1 MEEDKKTLKSQV
13 LLYISAGVTLSALYG
28 MFTNFMPSSIHV
40 EYTQVFSISF
50 SLVLL
55 VVAYVAFFKK
65 ESKWRAAL
73 KGKQKTWITTLV
85 IPLPV
90 FLMPYLAFTV
100 GMPALLH
107 EFVASEG
114 NDSFLVESINSSYHD
129 SKCTGGVNVDYGVFM
144 KDEICGIPREIWN
157 AISVGDTLQLIGMKS
172 TFGLSYDHV
181 RLIKNNEQG

>member
-1 MEEDKKTLKSQV
+1 MYQVVEEDMEEDKKTLKSQV

-90 FLMPYLAFTV
+90 FLMP
-100 GMPALLH
+100 
-107 EFVASEG
+107 
-114 NDSFLVESINSSYHD
+114 
-129 SKCTGGVNVDYGVFM
+129 
-144 KDEICGIPREIWN
+144 
-157 AISVGDTLQLIGMKS
+157 
-172 TFGLSYDHV
+172 
-181 RLIKNNEQG
+181 